1 VFAKL
6 SGAPVTEKKRE
17 PDGERKRL
25 SILSR
30 FIPGIRA
37 AIEHSDIKKQQAA
50 ADDLIDA
57 ASLAV
62 AARLSLSQPLLS
74 VPEVTVIEKLAGK
87 YTRRSTINVIQG

>member
-1 VFAKL
+1 MFAKL
-6 SGAPVTEKKRE
+6 SGAPVTEEKRE

-30 FIPGIRA
+30 FVPGIRA

-57 ASLAV
+57 ACLAV

-74 VPEVTVIEKLAGK
+74 VPERPQTDARGLVMQVVYVDGESI
-87 YTRRSTINVIQG
+87 